1 LESYFYSTFLGNK
14 NVGYV
19 TVSTKVKRELLE
31 KARRYNVNVSQ
42 VLRRALEEEVRRR
55 ELEWAV
61 SVMDDISRR
70 AKLEKPSDEVIR
82 EFRESRGRVA
92 Q

>member
-1 LESYFYSTFLGNK
+1 M
-14 NVGYV
+14 GYI

-42 VLRRALEEEVRRR
+42 VLRRALEDEVRRK
-55 ELEWAV
+55 ELECAV
-61 SVMDDISRR
+61 SVMDDFSRR
-70 AKLEKPSDEVIR
+70 TKLEKPSDEVIR
-82 EFRESRGRVA
+82 EFRESRRRVA

>member
-1 LESYFYSTFLGNK
+1 M
-14 NVGYV
+14 
-19 TVSTKVKRELLE
+19 STKVKRELLE

-70 AKLEKPSDEVIR
+70 AKLEKSSDEVIR
-82 EFRESRGRVA
+82 EFRESQGRVA
-92 Q
+92 